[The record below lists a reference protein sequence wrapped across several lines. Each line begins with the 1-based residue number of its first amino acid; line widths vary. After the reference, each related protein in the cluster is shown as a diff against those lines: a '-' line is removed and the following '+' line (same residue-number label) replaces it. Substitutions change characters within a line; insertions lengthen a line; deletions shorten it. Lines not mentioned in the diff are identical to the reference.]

1 MGGKNS
7 KISPTGVDQ
16 GALVSIL
23 QALRNRLLGAPGLT
37 FGSGSPELLR
47 VNPANTDDDFD
58 FCINGVAYRK
68 AGADDIA
75 ASISGTA
82 ITATQSTRF
91 RVEIDVDGAITSK
104 QGNIDTVLGN
114 CKYPERSANKATI
127 GTISVENYAFTPG
140 TTTLD
145 AAAVTFTDGDP
156 DLGTDRLEA

>member
-37 FGSGSPELLR
+37 FGS
-47 VNPANTDDDFD
+47 
-58 FCINGVAYRK
+58 NGVAYRK